1 MVEEKINKFISE
13 KVPAVEALEG
23 RFLFIENDTLRS
35 NISIAFQYIIF
46 LITLDEETELQGPIT
61 YSIYKDI
68 IVHTATIIESCLH
81 YCLNEYVKAGKIDSV
96 IETKIEY
103 KNPKQIYKIDAK
115 NSLYLCMKGETILEL
130 KNITEFFK
138 LNRMAKKNGIL
149 TDELFVDADK
159 IREDRN
165 KIHLSEL
172 NSNDNYFT
180 KNDVEETFNR
190 ARNIIEHIEKKIS
203 ELKLLN

>member
-1 MVEEKINKFISE
+1 MLVQ
-13 KVPAVEALEG
+13 
-23 RFLFIENDTLRS
+23 
-35 NISIAFQYIIF
+35 SI
-46 LITLDEETELQGPIT
+46 
-61 YSIYKDI
+61 
-68 IVHTATIIESCLH
+68 
-81 YCLNEYVKAGKIDSV
+81 
-96 IETKIEY
+96 
-103 KNPKQIYKIDAK
+103 
-115 NSLYLCMKGETILEL
+115 TILEL